1 MKLTALQ
8 LSQAGFDS
16 DTIKSYVDMQV
27 PLLEKGG
34 FTKNEIYKSYGI
46 IETNSK
52 ALSDN
57 DMQQDTTAITE
68 NSLELGKKSNL
79 MKSSENETQDTINTS
94 KTSDGKYNIK
104 DTTFDLLKEQ
114 DQYCFTY
121 KLGITLFKD
130 DEEGRLG
137 FVDNNILIDFFD
149 VVYDKNKFRT
159 NEHLSLAESALNDEQ
174 VKTMEGLQAKDVIGG
189 NLGYLEDK
197 KRYVFDKEYTEAQ
210 EETEFNKPIKVLHT
224 AFSTGQNSKTILE
237 YAKTNYGFNDMQTMV
252 LNEFMSFVSSL
263 ESDNKNIYN
272 ADGSAGGLFQKRKMD
287 TCN

>member
-79 MKSSENETQDTINTS
+79 MKASENETQDTINTS
-94 KTSDGKYNIK
+94 K
-104 DTTFDLLKEQ
+104 F
-114 DQYCFTY
+114 
-121 KLGITLFKD
+121 
-130 DEEGRLG
+130 
-137 FVDNNILIDFFD
+137 
-149 VVYDKNKFRT
+149 
-159 NEHLSLAESALNDEQ
+159 
-174 VKTMEGLQAKDVIGG
+174 
-189 NLGYLEDK
+189 
-197 KRYVFDKEYTEAQ
+197 
-210 EETEFNKPIKVLHT
+210 
-224 AFSTGQNSKTILE
+224 
-237 YAKTNYGFNDMQTMV
+237 
-252 LNEFMSFVSSL
+252 
-263 ESDNKNIYN
+263 
-272 ADGSAGGLFQKRKMD
+272 
-287 TCN
+287 